1 MGFPRWTGWL
11 VPALIAGCAQPSP
24 QPADTSADVAAI
36 NAVRDHEAAL
46 AGLGNADSMMAV
58 YSADVVMM
66 PPGEP
71 IVEGIEAAKRW
82 AEATFAGASLTVNYI
97 SSQVT
102 VSGDWAVDRYTGS
115 LTITPKAGAAA
126 MNEEIKGVHIMR
138 KEADGSWKIAID
150 VWNPNTP
157 PAPPAGAKP

>member
-1 MGFPRWTGWL
+1 
-11 VPALIAGCAQPSP
+11 
-24 QPADTSADVAAI
+24 
-36 NAVRDHEAAL
+36 
-46 AGLGNADSMMAV
+46 MMA
-58 YSADVVMM
+58 
-66 PPGEP
+66 PGEP

-82 AEATFAGASLTVNYI
+82 AEATFAGASLTVNYV

-115 LTITPKAGAAA
+115 LTITPKAGGAP

-150 VWNPNTP
+150 VWNPNSL
-157 PAPPAGAKP
+157 PAPPAAKP